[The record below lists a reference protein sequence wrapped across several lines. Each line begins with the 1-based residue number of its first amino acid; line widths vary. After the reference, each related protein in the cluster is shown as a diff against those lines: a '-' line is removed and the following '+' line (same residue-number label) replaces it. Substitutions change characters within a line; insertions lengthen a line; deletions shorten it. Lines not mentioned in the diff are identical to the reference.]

1 MFIFRGV
8 LLLTQ
13 CSLSCESSVHD
24 QRKLLS
30 PILQENISWETKPFI
45 RGYEFLTSMLMHIS
59 CLLTCFHSHSIPKY
73 HIFKLYQMVNQL
85 SPDVPSQKNHDWT
98 ESSAQTNTIRKVSA
112 DQMSRTHLLASV
124 ISVCCSDAVVCS
136 AAGCVLLNLLL
147 QQPLDPSALGLCHL
161 LSISPDALPNI
172 LSPHGYISP

>member
-1 MFIFRGV
+1 MYDFFLYIIFIVIITIKLFLFVDGVECYLKSDLDKYAFIFRGV

-30 PILQENISWETKPFI
+30 RILQENISWEKKPFI

-59 CLLTCFHSHSIPKY
+59 CLLTCFHSPSIPKS

-112 DQMSRTHLLASV
+112 D
-124 ISVCCSDAVVCS
+124 
-136 AAGCVLLNLLL
+136 
-147 QQPLDPSALGLCHL
+147 
-161 LSISPDALPNI
+161 
-172 LSPHGYISP
+172 